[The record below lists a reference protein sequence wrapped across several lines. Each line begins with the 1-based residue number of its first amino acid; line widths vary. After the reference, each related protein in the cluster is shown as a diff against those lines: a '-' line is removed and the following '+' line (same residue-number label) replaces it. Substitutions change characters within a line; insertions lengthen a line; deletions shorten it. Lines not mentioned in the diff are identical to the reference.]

1 MNNYET
7 WYNTLLDI
15 SNRSINTLNN
25 MTLFKGSV
33 VVFDIDDTLIHS
45 NGYCINPIIDV
56 FNFVKSIGVIPIIIT
71 NRSGDEK
78 TIEFTK
84 KQLQSS
90 GIFGQKYI
98 YFREPSKP
106 NNPFRYKEKARLSI
120 KEKGMTVIMSVGD
133 KVWDIGIYA
142 GVGILIPVFL

>member
-1 MNNYET
+1 
-7 WYNTLLDI
+7 
-15 SNRSINTLNN
+15 
-25 MTLFKGSV
+25 MTLFKGDV
-33 VVFDIDDTLIHS
+33 VVFDIDDTLIYS

-98 YFREPSKP
+98 YI
-106 NNPFRYKEKARLSI
+106 YI
-120 KEKGMTVIMSVGD
+120 YIYISVNLLNQITHLD
-133 KVWDIGIYA
+133 TRKKHV
-142 GVGILIPVFL
+142 